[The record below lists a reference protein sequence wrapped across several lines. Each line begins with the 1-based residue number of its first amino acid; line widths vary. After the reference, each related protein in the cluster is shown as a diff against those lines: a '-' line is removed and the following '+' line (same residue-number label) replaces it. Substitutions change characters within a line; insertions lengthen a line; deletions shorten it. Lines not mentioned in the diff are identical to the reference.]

1 MALGGSLVMQF
12 LTMVVPGL
20 RSLLGLAP
28 VGLLDGLVISGTALL
43 PLVVNE
49 ATKKPPVNGVNEVQ
63 ESSLGVS
70 QKRTH

>member
-28 VGLLDGLVISGTALL
+28 VGLLDGLVISGSALL
-43 PLVVNE
+43 PLLVNE
-49 ATKKPPVNGVNEVQ
+49 ATKAPPVDGADDTQ
-63 ESSLGVS
+63 ELEM
-70 QKRTH
+70 